1 MKTILHLKN
10 VNYTINI
17 NKKQDEKNIIE
28 HVQEDFRQYTR
39 DTNADYRN
47 ADKLSYL
54 DMIRGRLY
62 TDSFDEYV
70 KNYINDTIK
79 YQKDVG
85 IFNTSSFEI
94 DFDYDFAED
103 VYRNGLRGLYQSGET
118 DTLYNNLATIIKAV
132 MDYE

>member
-1 MKTILHLKN
+1 MKTILRLKN
-10 VNYTINI
+10 VNYTINL
-17 NKKQDEKNIIE
+17 NNKQDEKNIIE

-39 DTNADYRN
+39 GTNADYRN

-70 KNYINDTIK
+70 ENYINDTIK

-85 IFNTSSFEI
+85 IFNTSNFEI
-94 DFDYDFAED
+94 DFDYDFAEG
-103 VYRNGLRGLYQSGET
+103 VYRKGLRGFYQSGET
-118 DTLYNNLATIIKAV
+118 DTIYNNLATIIKAV

>member
-10 VNYTINI
+10 VNYTINL
-17 NKKQDEKNIIE
+17 NNKQDEKNIIE
-28 HVQEDFRQYTR
+28 HVREDFRQYTR
-39 DTNADYRN
+39 GTNADYRN

-70 KNYINDTIK
+70 ENYINDTIK

-85 IFNTSSFEI
+85 IFNTSSFKI
-94 DFDYDFAED
+94 
-103 VYRNGLRGLYQSGET
+103 
-118 DTLYNNLATIIKAV
+118 
-132 MDYE
+132 DYEVR

>member
-10 VNYTINI
+10 VNYTINL
-17 NKKQDEKNIIE
+17 NNKQDEENIIKQ
-28 HVQEDFRQYTR
+28 VQEDFRQYTR
-39 DTNADYRN
+39 GTNVDYRN

-70 KNYINDTIK
+70 ENYINDTIK

-85 IFNTSSFEI
+85 TFNTSSFEI